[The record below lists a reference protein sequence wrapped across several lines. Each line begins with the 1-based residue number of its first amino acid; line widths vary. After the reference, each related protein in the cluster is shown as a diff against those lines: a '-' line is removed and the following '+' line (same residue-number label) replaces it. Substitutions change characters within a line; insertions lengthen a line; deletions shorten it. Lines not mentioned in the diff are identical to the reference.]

1 MEWSKPRTL
10 PDGTKTESHPV
21 FKIPLHLPDGRQIVT
36 RVHVTENTGG
46 ILEQVCKSGELLVPE
61 GEFVLTS
68 DDLERRRFYFGIV
81 HRDYNGQRVA
91 DVKFHSPAYS
101 VQVNPSLEHV
111 SFLNEAER
119 GTILKSAG
127 SPNPQT
133 EPPPEVSGVAQ
144 APQPPVQ
151 PPVAGASKTSIEE
164 LESLSPEEV
173 RSALDY
179 ARKLRKKGLTPGAVV
194 LRDPCSVAAEEWS
207 VRMAAVRARLRLNL
221 GLPPLDNDDDDL

>member
-1 MEWSKPRTL
+1 MPIIKRTTSLLPESEYVAQARQVQMEWSKPRTL

-179 ARKLRKKGLTPGAVV
+179 ARKLRKK
-194 LRDPCSVAAEEWS
+194 D
-207 VRMAAVRARLRLNL
+207 
-221 GLPPLDNDDDDL
+221 